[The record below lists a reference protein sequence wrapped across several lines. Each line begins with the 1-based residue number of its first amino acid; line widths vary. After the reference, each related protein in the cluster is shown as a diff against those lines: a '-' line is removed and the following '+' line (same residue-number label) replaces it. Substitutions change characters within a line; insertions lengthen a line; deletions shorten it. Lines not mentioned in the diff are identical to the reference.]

1 MKLWM
6 ILCFLF
12 LSITHV
18 YADSYIVMDGEDLT
32 VYRSR
37 NQDAVQS
44 IASVSKV
51 MTAIVAIEKGEL
63 TDSWIVKE
71 EIRNSYGSMI
81 YLQQNQI
88 VNLIDL
94 LYGLLLESGN
104 DAADAIAY
112 HVGGNDTNQFII
124 WMNEKAKELNMT
136 NTKYQNPSGLD
147 DQDGGNL
154 STVYDQALLM
164 RYCLQNDI
172 FLQITQTKYF
182 TNQLNQQYVN
192 HNKLLWN
199 FPYTIAGKTGY
210 TLLAQHTL
218 VSAAR
223 KEDITCIVVSFEM
236 GEETY
241 FHQRQYV
248 DFYNDIQ
255 AYTLIREQVSKVA
268 GKMVVVDQPFVIHG
282 SKEEFQ
288 NGHLS
293 MFMDEDNKQLVV
305 KWQSDVRTNCMYY
318 DYL

>member
-1 MKLWM
+1 MKIWM

-12 LSITHV
+12 LSISNV
-18 YADSYIVMDGEDLT
+18 YAGSFIVMDGEDLT
-32 VYRSR
+32 VYRSK
-37 NQDAVQS
+37 NQDAIQS

-63 TDSWIVKE
+63 ADSWIVKD
-71 EIRNSYGSMI
+71 EILNSYGSMI
-81 YLQQNQI
+81 YLQQNQV

-112 HVGGNDTNQFII
+112 HVGGNNTSQFIT
-124 WMNEKAKELNMT
+124 WMNEKAKELQMT
-136 NTKYQNPSGLD
+136 NTMYRNPSGLD

-164 RYCLQNDI
+164 KYCLQNDV
-172 FLQITQTKYF
+172 FSQITKTKYY
-182 TNQLNQQYVN
+182 TNQFQQQYVN

-223 KEDITCIVVSFEM
+223 KEDITCIIVTFEM
-236 GEETY
+236 GEESS

-255 AYTLIREQVSKVA
+255 MYTLIRQQVSKID
-268 GKMVVVDQPFVIHG
+268 GKMVVIDQPFVIHG
-282 SKEEFQ
+282 TKEEFE
-288 NGHLS
+288 NGKLS
-293 MFMDEDNKQLVV
+293 MFMDDGNKRLVV
-305 KWQSDVRTNCMYY
+305 KWQSNIRTNCMYY
-318 DYL
+318 KYL

>member
-63 TDSWIVKE
+63 TDSWVVKE

-81 YLQQNQI
+81 YLQQNQV

-112 HVGGNDTNQFII
+112 HVGGNDTSQFIF

-172 FLQITQTKYF
+172 FLQITQTKYYM
-182 TNQLNQQYVN
+182 NQLNQQYVN

-236 GEETY
+236 GEEAY
-241 FHQRQYV
+241 FHQRQYI
-248 DFYNDIQ
+248 DFYNEIQ
-255 AYTLIREQVSKVA
+255 AYTIIREQMSKVV
-268 GKMVVVDQPFVIHG
+268 GKMVVIDRPFVIHG
-282 SKEEFQ
+282 TKEEFQ